1 MILTFR
7 HKGLEAFYQTG
18 SKHGI
23 QAAHASKLVRILS
36 ALDIAQTPQ
45 DLMLP
50 SFRTHEL
57 KGELKGTWSITV
69 NGNWRVIFRFAGAD
83 IEHVNYLD
91 YH

>member
-7 HKGLEAFYQTG
+7 HKGLEAFYRTG

-23 QAAHASKLVRILS
+23 QAAHVSKLTRILS
-36 ALDIAQTPQ
+36 ALDIAHTPQ
-45 DLMLP
+45 DLMFP

-57 KGELKGTWSITV
+57 KGEWKGMWSVTV
-69 NGNWRVIFRFAGAD
+69 NGNWRVVFRFIGAD
-83 IEHVNYLD
+83 IEDVNYLD